1 MQLYGRGL
9 RRRLSP
15 MLKADRRRIELMNS
29 LMFTL
34 PGTPVLRYG
43 EEIGMGENL
52 DLPQRDAIRTPMQ
65 WSAERNAGFST
76 AVPEQLIRPVISEG
90 EYRYERINVASQR
103 LDYDSLLNWTERTI
117 RTRKECPEFGWGA
130 VSFLRTSHANVLAHS
145 CEWQG
150 RTVVAVHNFSRA
162 TCTVTVDLPQDTQEV
177 LHIYG
182 RRLHEPLHGPS
193 AVIDLDGYDYR
204 WLRLRRG

>member
-1 MQLYGRGL
+1 
-9 RRRLSP
+9 

-52 DLPQRDAIRTPMQ
+52 RLHERDAIRTPMQ
-65 WSAERNAGFST
+65 WSAEPNAGFST
-76 AVPEQLIRPVISEG
+76 AEPTRLIRSVISNG

-103 LDYDSLLNWTERTI
+103 LEYDSLLNWTERTI
-117 RTRKECPEFGWGA
+117 RTRKECPEFGSGK
-130 VSFLRTSHANVLAHS
+130 VRFLPTRNPSVLAHS

-150 RTVVAVHNFSRA
+150 GTVVAVHNFSRA
-162 TCTVTVDLPQDTQEV
+162 TCTVTLDLPEDTLDVQY
-177 LHIYG
+177 LYG
-182 RRLHEPLHGPS
+182 RRLQEPHPGPS
-193 AVIDLDGYDYR
+193 PVIDLDGYDYR
-204 WLRLRRG
+204 WLRLRRASDQRTT